1 MKTGRQAFFFEK
13 RKQKT
18 FALLRA
24 SKSFLLLFFKKEE
37 LASLRADGGFTLLEI
52 IIAVVVMG
60 FILAG
65 LSQATRFGI
74 TAWNTQER
82 LALRVDQMERVDRV
96 LREVIG
102 QAAPPLAADDKPFAG
117 QEHRLVL
124 TTRLP
129 EQPQTDPV
137 RRAQVAIGVD
147 GNHRLLLRWTPHAN
161 AVALKKLPPPEEFVL
176 ADGVDHIDL
185 SYRQSL
191 TDGGKW
197 LRVWEDSALPA
208 LVTLHIVFQD
218 PHRSWPVLQV
228 ATMLDTNG
236 SF

>member
-1 MKTGRQAFFFEK
+1 MIKGRKTFFFEK
-13 RKQKT
+13 KKQKT
-18 FALLRA
+18 FALTRT
-24 SKSFLLLFFKKEE
+24 SKSFLLLFFKKEG
-37 LASLRADGGFTLLEI
+37 LSSLLGDDGFTLMEI

-96 LREVIG
+96 LRNVIE
-102 QAAPPLAADDKPFAG
+102 QATPPLAADDKPFAG

-129 EQPQTDPV
+129 DQPQTDPI

-161 AVALKKLPPPEEFVL
+161 AVALKKLPPPEEIVL
-176 ADGVDHIDL
+176 AEGVDHLDL

-197 LRVWEDSALPA
+197 MRVWEDSPLPA
-208 LVTLHIVFQD
+208 LVTLHILFQD
-218 PHRSWPVLQV
+218 AHRTWPVLQV